1 MSDADL
7 LAALLDAAWRGGL
20 IALLAVLAGRLWRAR
35 RGSALATTGGWLA
48 AGLVVQ
54 LVSSAPSF
62 EVRVSL
68 LWQLPC
74 IAVATANSVLFW
86 AFAQALFDDDAR
98 LGPRH
103 LLAWAAVVLL
113 AALNCSWLARPG
125 ASTAEQLAHVVLR
138 LMPLGFALAALKA
151 TLAHWRGD
159 LVEPRR
165 RLRLLV
171 VAGGVLY
178 TAAQLALRF
187 AGEGGRFSATAAAVD
202 LAGLALLIGL
212 MLRGGADLVAV
223 VLPADPAPAAAPEQ
237 VPAALA
243 AAAIPEVDAADQHL
257 ADRLQQLMRD
267 EALHLDEGLTIAA
280 LAARLAV
287 PEYRLRRAIHGQL
300 GHRHFTAFVNS
311 WRLQAASQALADP
324 ACREQSV
331 LHIAMAA
338 GFQSIG
344 PFNRAFKAAMGLTPS
359 EFRRQRLA
367 ET

>member
-62 EVRVSL
+62 EARVPL
-68 LWQLPC
+68 LSQVPC

-103 LLAWAAVVLL
+103 LLAWLAVVLL

-125 ASTAEQLAHVVLR
+125 ASAAEQVAHVVLR
-138 LMPLGFALAALKA
+138 LMPLGFALAALQA

-178 TAAQLALRF
+178 TAAQLALRL
-187 AGEGGRFSATAAAVD
+187 AGDDGRLSTAAALVD

-212 MLRGGADLVAV
+212 MLRGGAGLAAALPVVAE
-223 VLPADPAPAAAPEQ
+223 APAAAP
-237 VPAALA
+237 VDAPLA
-243 AAAIPEVDAADQHL
+243 AEPSPQTDAADLQL
-257 ADRLQQLMRD
+257 AERLQQLMR
-267 EALHLDEGLTIAA
+267 DEGLTIAA

-311 WRLQAASQALADP
+311 WRLRAASQALADP

-344 PFNRAFKAAMGLTPS
+344 PFNRAFKAAQGLTPS